1 MFLAYE
7 PKFYAAL
14 TFLPLVSSDQIIVSV
29 SIDFSSSSKG
39 DTRFYHTA
47 FGYSRGDRNGFLD
60 HIEDRL
66 RENIFN

>member
-39 DTRFYHTA
+39 DTRFYHT